1 MTFFFLFFW
10 SYFIVF
16 VPFFVFLTSIH
27 SVALMTS
34 VSQELGLVS
43 FHFHSCFLKRRFLPN
58 SDHNIPLGDV
68 EGGLVIDCSMSG
80 PLARGIQGLLARS
93 TPGREIGEFS
103 VNKVGQWKPG
113 CHLIVISS

>member
-1 MTFFFLFFW
+1 MLSLNSILHILHLSFFSSPLLIFFW

-43 FHFHSCFLKRRFLPN
+43 FHFHSYFLKRRFPPN

-80 PLARGIQGLLARS
+80 PLG
-93 TPGREIGEFS
+93 
-103 VNKVGQWKPG
+103 
-113 CHLIVISS
+113 